1 MGSICNTWFTCWS
14 SAGSFFTLHIVLTI
28 SDFFSL
34 FVYSLTL
41 MILYILMESDRAVQ
55 QRQPAENNEQR
66 EQVRGA
72 EANRNGGEG
81 RRQIEENQNHCVP
94 ENTNYPTENNER
106 VRCLSSFFCISVLD
120 KPSKIEFDNM
130 LYISYSNVSL
140 YLYWATPRVILTK
153 CCFVNRVL
161 KGQVKV
167 EKEVIWTSQK
177 IILRLSC
184 NLSI

>member
-1 MGSICNTWFTCWS
+1 
-14 SAGSFFTLHIVLTI
+14 
-28 SDFFSL
+28 
-34 FVYSLTL
+34 
-41 MILYILMESDRAVQ
+41 MESDRAVQ

-106 VRCLSSFFCISVLD
+106 VSCLSSFFCISVLD
-120 KPSKIEFDNM
+120 KPAKIEFDNM

-140 YLYWATPRVILTK
+140 YVY
-153 CCFVNRVL
+153 
-161 KGQVKV
+161 
-167 EKEVIWTSQK
+167 
-177 IILRLSC
+177 
-184 NLSI
+184 